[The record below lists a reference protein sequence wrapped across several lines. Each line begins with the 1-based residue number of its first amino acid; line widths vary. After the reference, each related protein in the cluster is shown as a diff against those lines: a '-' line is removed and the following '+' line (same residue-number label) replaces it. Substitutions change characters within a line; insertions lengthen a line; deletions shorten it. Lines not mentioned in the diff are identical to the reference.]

1 MLIHQ
6 KLMFKLKVFKITN
19 QLVCTSNRFSVLE
32 LETEVY
38 FYIFFL
44 NIFLF
49 LLKVG
54 SFTNGDLFMLQED
67 LKIAKQGQDEAD
79 GGQAK
84 VQGAHDDGADAERN
98 QGISDQEEAADDGNQ
113 VKVQGDPE
121 TPKQGAADGDDGLAK
136 LQVQV
141 FFI

>member
-1 MLIHQ
+1 MLQ
-6 KLMFKLKVFKITN
+6 
-19 QLVCTSNRFSVLE
+19 
-32 LETEVY
+32 
-38 FYIFFL
+38 
-44 NIFLF
+44 
-49 LLKVG
+49 
-54 SFTNGDLFMLQED
+54 GDLR
-67 LKIAKQGQDEAD
+67 IAKQGQDEAD

-84 VQGAHDDGADAERN
+84 VQGAHDAGADAESCLAMEQRN